1 MKLNVDC
8 VRDILL
14 VIESKNLG
22 VQYTLEDIQQQLN
35 NEYSFD
41 DIYYC
46 CYQLYNNN
54 MIDAFVIDL
63 SLQRQL
69 PHIKYI
75 TELTFSGHSFLENI
89 KNDNNWN
96 KTKQKLN
103 EIGSYSLDIIKEV
116 AKHAIISNLF
126 PNP

>member
-1 MKLNVDC
+1 MRLNIDC

-14 VIESKNLG
+14 AIEAKDLG
-22 VQYTLEDIQQQLN
+22 VKYTMEDIQKQLDN
-35 NEYSFD
+35 KYSLD
-41 DIYYC
+41 EIYYC
-46 CYQLYNNN
+46 CYQLYNNK

-69 PHIKYI
+69 PHINYV

-96 KTKQKLN
+96 KTKHKLN
-103 EIGSYSLDIIKEV
+103 EIGSCSLDIIKEV
-116 AKHAIISNLF
+116 AKHVIVSNLF
-126 PNP
+126 PNQ